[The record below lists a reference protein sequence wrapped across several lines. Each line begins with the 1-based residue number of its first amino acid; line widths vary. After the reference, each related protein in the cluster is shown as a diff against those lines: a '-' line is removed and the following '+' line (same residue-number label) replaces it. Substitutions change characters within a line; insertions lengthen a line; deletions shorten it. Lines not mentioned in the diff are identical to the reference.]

1 MISTNRMIQIPGLIL
16 IHCGFKVS
24 SLEICWLI
32 FCRYLLMIKS
42 AKYYL
47 YQESYLKQASNHS
60 DCRARPLIAYNSIL
74 RVNLTFQNQ
83 NKIFRKKKKMIRHCN
98 KSLFIVVFFTVL
110 KLLKFYIFSRYI
122 LPPCSNLFLQ
132 LHSPTVFN
140 ISIS

>member
-1 MISTNRMIQIPGLIL
+1 MIQIPGLIL

-83 NKIFRKKKKMIRHCN
+83 NKIFRKKKKMIGHCN

>member
-1 MISTNRMIQIPGLIL
+1 MIQIPGLIL